1 MLIYLDEY
9 RKAKATRAA
18 TAVQDPY
25 EEERAG
31 VDPGAIATVS
41 AIFCFQHPAE
51 LSPELPED
59 LTSVDQRV
67 LDRIYALASQ
77 F

>member
-18 TAVQDPY
+18 VHDRHG
-25 EEERAG
+25 EEREYINVSA
-31 VDPGAIATVS
+31 VAKYS

-59 LTSVDQRV
+59 LTSVDLDKV
-67 LDRIYALASQ
+67 LDRIHALALQ

>member
-9 RKAKATRAA
+9 RKMKATRAA
-18 TAVQDPY
+18 SAVQPY
-25 EEERAG
+25 EKEREC
-31 VDPGAIATVS
+31 VDPGVIATVS
-41 AIFCFQHPAE
+41 AVFCFQHPSE

-59 LTSVDQRV
+59 LTSVNDRV
-67 LDRIYALASQ
+67 LGRIYALASQ

>member
-9 RKAKATRAA
+9 RKARARCP
-18 TAVQDPY
+18 AVRDRHGEGGDY
-25 EEERAG
+25 VNA
-31 VDPGAIATVS
+31 GAIASVS
-41 AIFCFQHPAE
+41 AMFCFQHPYK

-59 LTSVDQRV
+59 PTSVDLDKV
-67 LDRIYALASQ
+67 LDRIHALATQ

>member
-9 RKAKATRAA
+9 RKARAKRAA
-18 TAVQDPY
+18 LQDRQGEVQEYID
-25 EEERAG
+25 A
-31 VDPGAIATVS
+31 GAIATVS
-41 AIFCFQHPAE
+41 AIFCFRHPRE

-59 LTSVDQRV
+59 LGSVDLDQF

-77 F
+77 S

>member
-9 RKAKATRAA
+9 RKAKAARAA
-18 TAVQDPY
+18 LHDRHG
-25 EEERAG
+25 EERECINL
-31 VDPGAIATVS
+31 GAVATVS

-59 LTSVDQRV
+59 STSVDLDRV
-67 LDRIYALASQ
+67 LDRIHALALQ
-77 F
+77 L

>member
-9 RKAKATRAA
+9 RKTKATRAA
-18 TAVQDPY
+18 SAGRPY
-25 EEERAG
+25 EKERDC
-31 VDPGAIATVS
+31 VDPRAIATVS
-41 AIFCFQHPAE
+41 AIFCFQHPSE

-59 LTSVDQRV
+59 LMSVNNRV

>member
-9 RKAKATRAA
+9 RKMKATRVASA
-18 TAVQDPY
+18 IQPY
-25 EEERAG
+25 EKEREC
-31 VDPGAIATVS
+31 VDPGVIATVS
-41 AIFCFQHPAE
+41 AIFCFQHPSG
-51 LSPELPED
+51 LSPELPD
-59 LTSVDQRV
+59 DVMSVNDRV